1 MCIRDSPWDTI
12 RPIRHR
18 KYNLNSFAIQ
28 KASEN
33 HLDRLFNDPNML
45 YIQKVR
51 KKYDQRKNRKRLS
64 LNIVEREKDKLD
76 RRSWILN
83 TENSRRSLLNMDVF
97 NSYDDLEAFREDI
110 DSDEISLE
118 NDFLLNESK
127 NIIIDYLKFSSPLIA
142 ANQN

>member
-1 MCIRDSPWDTI
+1 
-12 RPIRHR
+12 
-18 KYNLNSFAIQ
+18 
-28 KASEN
+28 
-33 HLDRLFNDPNML
+33 ML

-51 KKYDQRKNRKRLS
+51 KKYDQRKNRKKLS

-76 RRSWILN
+76 RRSWILDA
-83 TENSRRSLLNMDVF
+83 ENSRRSLLNMDVF

-110 DSDEISLE
+110 NSDEISLE

>member
-1 MCIRDSPWDTI
+1 
-12 RPIRHR
+12 
-18 KYNLNSFAIQ
+18 
-28 KASEN
+28 
-33 HLDRLFNDPNML
+33 ML

-51 KKYDQRKNRKRLS
+51 KKYDQRKNRKKLS

-76 RRSWILN
+76 RRSWILDA
-83 TENSRRSLLNMDVF
+83 ENSRRSLLNMDVF

-142 ANQN
+142 ANHN

>member
-1 MCIRDSPWDTI
+1 
-12 RPIRHR
+12 
-18 KYNLNSFAIQ
+18 
-28 KASEN
+28 
-33 HLDRLFNDPNML
+33 ML

-51 KKYDQRKNRKRLS
+51 KKYDQRKNRKKLS

-76 RRSWILN
+76 RRSWILDA
-83 TENSRRSLLNMDVF
+83 ENSRRSLLNMDVF